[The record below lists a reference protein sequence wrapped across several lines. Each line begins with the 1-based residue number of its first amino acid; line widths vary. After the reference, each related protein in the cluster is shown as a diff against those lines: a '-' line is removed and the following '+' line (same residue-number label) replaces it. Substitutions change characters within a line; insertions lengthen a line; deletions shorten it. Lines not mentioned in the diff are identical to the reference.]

1 LPKTV
6 TRQRRGCDLKPGPS
20 APESST
26 LTTRL
31 PSHPQRAVKRV
42 CVCCSLVQ
50 MADSSERET
59 LTPRRSRR
67 KRRPLM
73 CRLCGCPLHDPTP
86 PKRPRRHGPS
96 PPGGGSQTGGGS
108 PRGGSITGGCA
119 GFRAAFDRLN
129 STTPTSTL
137 SGATSLARTTT
148 DQRLNCGGDP
158 DGSQIRRLLF
168 EIHYL

>member
-1 LPKTV
+1 
-6 TRQRRGCDLKPGPS
+6 
-20 APESST
+20 
-26 LTTRL
+26 
-31 PSHPQRAVKRV
+31 V

-50 MADSSERET
+50 MADSSVRET

-86 PKRPRRHGPS
+86 PKRPRRHGQS

-108 PRGGSITGGCA
+108 PRRGSITGGCA

-148 DQRLNCGGDP
+148 DQRLNCGGGGIPTDLRSGASYLRSTTSNNGWWRGSVVERRSLAGELSLSCARP
-158 DGSQIRRLLF
+158 AADG
-168 EIHYL
+168 